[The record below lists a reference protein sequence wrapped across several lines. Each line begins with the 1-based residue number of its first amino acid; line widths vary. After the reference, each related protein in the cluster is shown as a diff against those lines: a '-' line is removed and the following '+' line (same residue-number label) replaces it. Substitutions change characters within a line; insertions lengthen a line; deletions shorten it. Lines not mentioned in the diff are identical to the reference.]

1 MAQNRNKYLDEVKG
15 IAAILVVYG
24 HTIQYGNGANYLMNK
39 YFYSNIIYKAIYSFH
54 MPLFAIIAGYLLSKS
69 LHKRGSYEVLTSRMR
84 SLEIPIITWSIINF
98 GIRIRCYGSFNS
110 IKEMLKQYIWVLIG
124 THWFLW
130 AILFCT
136 ISVIFI
142 HQLCKDFIWAY
153 VIVLLLGFVIPDEF
167 NLSYF
172 KFLYPFFVGG
182 YLWEKNNC
190 KTLVK
195 NDFALLGGAIIG
207 WCLLLVFFKEDVYIY
222 ESGFCIL
229 KRENLMR
236 QIFIDVFRI
245 VVGVCGSII
254 ILIGMKKLKYDCYI
268 SKVLILFGK
277 NSLGIYII
285 NSYVNLYILKRI
297 CLNWEWNGVRTILIT
312 GIVSIICTT
321 LTVVISKCKVMNKLL
336 LGGK

>member
-1 MAQNRNKYLDEVKG
+1 
-15 IAAILVVYG
+15 
-24 HTIQYGNGANYLMNK
+24 
-39 YFYSNIIYKAIYSFH
+39 

-98 GIRIRCYGSFNS
+98 GIQIRCYGSFNS

-195 NDFALLGGAIIG
+195 NDFALLGGG
-207 WCLLLVFFKEDVYIY
+207 QLLDGVYCLYF
-222 ESGFCIL
+222 L
-229 KRENLMR
+229 KRM
-236 QIFIDVFRI
+236 
-245 VVGVCGSII
+245 
-254 ILIGMKKLKYDCYI
+254 YTY
-268 SKVLILFGK
+268 
-277 NSLGIYII
+277 
-285 NSYVNLYILKRI
+285 
-297 CLNWEWNGVRTILIT
+297 
-312 GIVSIICTT
+312 
-321 LTVVISKCKVMNKLL
+321 MNQDFAF
-336 LGGK
+336 